1 MQIDKKNIFIFYY
14 YYYYKKFKNTKNVF
28 VFVHTAKFRD
38 FSIHIFRKK
47 YVASFSYFE
56 TKIGYR
62 NRFMIIRWNLA
73 KISKII
79 LNIFVLSIMV

>member
-1 MQIDKKNIFIFYY
+1 MYLF
-14 YYYYKKFKNTKNVF
+14 
-28 VFVHTAKFRD
+28 FVHTAKFHD
-38 FSIHIFRKK
+38 FSIHIFRKN

-79 LNIFVLSIMV
+79 INIFVSSIRVEIYKVKYTRG